1 MEPRY
6 SIEVSKDRV
15 EVSGEISIREAFDF
29 MNFFEQQGFN
39 SLIFGESTLTMSRE
53 TIEKFNELKEEIKH
67 NASEKHYEDLYELS
81 NLQMNK
87 ILAENTL
94 LTTQNKEI
102 TEYWKYKFNLQ
113 VEVIN
118 SLMKRL
124 RIVNLENDPDVKKLI
139 DDYMEIKDF

>member
-6 SIEVSKDRV
+6 SIEVSKDRI
-15 EVSGEISIREAFDF
+15 EVTGEISIREAFDF

-67 NASEKHYEDLYELS
+67 NASEKHYENLYEIS
-81 NLQMNK
+81 NVK
-87 ILAENTL
+87 IMKLLEENIDLKRLNHET
-94 LTTQNKEI
+94 
-102 TEYWKYKFNLQ
+102 TEYWKNKFNLQ
-113 VEVIN
+113 IEVIN
-118 SLMKRL
+118 TLLKRI

-139 DDYMEIKDF
+139 ADYMEIKDF